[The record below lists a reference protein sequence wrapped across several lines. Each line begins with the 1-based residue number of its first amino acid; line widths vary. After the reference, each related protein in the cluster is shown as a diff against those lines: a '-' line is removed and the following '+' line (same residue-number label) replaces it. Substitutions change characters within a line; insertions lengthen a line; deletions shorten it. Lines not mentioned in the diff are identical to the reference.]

1 MMIDPNTRYLLR
13 RRMEVVPRAIRKH
26 VPPGRTLE
34 AGAGSGWMSLAVAS
48 MGHDVVALDNHESY
62 FPFIRRQARRMKS
75 NIELIEGDAM
85 SLPFA
90 DCEFDVAMSVA
101 VLEHLPDPRQGAAEL
116 RRVVRP
122 GGHLVIGM
130 PNWHSQ
136 YMILKKMEMW
146 LGGEIDYNTR
156 IHTAHSYISIREM
169 FRPYGFKELCALPIA
184 PFSIPPSLLKLL
196 PGSRSIERLILMA
209 ERGLAGRLAW
219 LGQHVLFIFQRRVD

>member
-1 MMIDPNTRYLLR
+1 
-13 RRMEVVPRAIRKH
+13 
-26 VPPGRTLE
+26 
-34 AGAGSGWMSLAVAS
+34 
-48 MGHDVVALDNHESY
+48 
-62 FPFIRRQARRMKS
+62 MKS
-75 NIELIEGDAM
+75 NVELIEGDAM

-90 DCEFDVAMSVA
+90 DNEFDVAMSVA

-136 YMILKKMEMW
+136 YMLLKKMEMW

-196 PGSRSIERLILMA
+196 PGSHRIERLILMA
-209 ERGLAGRLAW
+209 ERGLGSRLAW
-219 LGQHVLFIFQRRVD
+219 LGQHVLFIFQKRVD

>member
-1 MMIDPNTRYLLR
+1 MIDPNTRYLLR
-13 RRMEVVPRAIRKH
+13 RRMEVVPPAIRKH
-26 VPPGRTLE
+26 IPPGRTLE

-48 MGHDVVALDNHESY
+48 MGHDVVALDNHQRY
-62 FPFIRRQARRMKS
+62 FPFIRRQARRMNCKLQ
-75 NIELIEGDAM
+75 LIKGDAM
-85 SLPFA
+85 SLPYA
-90 DCEFDVAMSVA
+90 DGEFDVAMSVA

-169 FRPYGFKELCALPIA
+169 FRPYAFEELCALPIA

-196 PGSRSIERLILMA
+196 PGSHSIERLILMA
-209 ERGLAGRLAW
+209 ERGLGGRLAW